1 MGFVKDNSGLLIPE
15 ELATIK
21 KDTLNSTLAGIVG
34 NQFITLTTRK
44 YDNTYITNYIIHRC
58 INILAENGA
67 KLPMR
72 LYHNGKLMDEGF
84 IIPQHGGFNLQKPH
98 PKMSMNQLLYEGLVY
113 KYYRGELMFF
123 IDLEGRLTLEPIN
136 PKLMKIKTKDRLGN
150 VETWRWNRKLDIK
163 TEELIYDKIFNPDDL
178 RGVSLVDIIKDEIIN
193 DDTAREFNTKFFEN
207 FGKVGGMLY
216 DDKGEITATA
226 MNALVTMFNQ
236 AHAGSEKAHQTLGL
250 PSGIKYQEAQQT
262 MREMDFRGSRD
273 DIRDRILSLFG
284 IHKSV
289 FGVTDKVDRAV
300 ADAAKAQLWT
310 ETLQPAMLGIQECF
324 NTQLFTPYFPGY
336 KCKFDFS
343 DVTVLQESQTEILTR
358 AKVYHELGYST
369 NEINQL
375 LGLGMDDITDLVGDM
390 RFVPSA
396 LIPVDELTMESISEP
411 APKKTID
418 KVVDILS
425 KPETKKIS
433 SRSYKRK
440 YDRMNRALQKEIN
453 SKFGR
458 HISAQ
463 LGKILAIVN
472 TSKYFSAPEEKIV
485 KINTTKLLLSIQR
498 LLVTERKVLR
508 DLMEPLFKDGSLTM
522 SKLTLDILDIEE
534 TPKISKTAVNK
545 SLSRITGINNYTYR
559 LLKRQIKGSVT
570 AGETIAEM
578 SKRIQNV
585 YKFGKSRARTISRT
599 ESCQVLNNTAMSG
612 YKKHDVKKKQWI
624 GGTRESHAAQDG
636 MIIGINKAFPNN
648 CKFPGDPAGGP
659 EEVCNCRCAIC
670 AVI

>member
-1 MGFVKDNSGLLIPE
+1 MSFVKDNSGLLIPE
-15 ELATIK
+15 ELATVK

-84 IIPQHGGFNLQKPH
+84 IIPQHGGFDIQKPH

-216 DDKGEITATA
+216 DDKGEITSTA
-226 MNALVTMFNQ
+226 MEALVTMFNQ

-250 PSGIKYQEAQQT
+250 PSGIKYQEAQQS

-310 ETLQPAMLGIQECF
+310 ETLQPAMFGIQECF
-324 NTQLFTPYFPGY
+324 NTQLFNPYFPGY

-343 DVTVLQESQTEILTR
+343 SVTVLQESQTEILTR

-375 LGLGMDDITDLVGDM
+375 LDLGMDDITDLVGTM
-390 RFVPSA
+390 RFVPQA
-396 LIPVDELTMESISEP
+396 LIPVDELTMEPISEP
-411 APKKTID
+411 AGKE
-418 KVVDILS
+418 VVNNINKAIDILS
-425 KPETKKIS
+425 EAEIKRVS
-433 SRSYKRK
+433 NGSYKRK
-440 YDRMNRALQKEIN
+440 YDRVNRKIQKEIN
-453 SKFGR
+453 SKLGSFFASQLGR
-458 HISAQ
+458 VISIIKRGKSIDKVNTTELLVSISA
-463 LGKILAIVN
+463 LLKL
-472 TSKYFSAPEEKIV
+472 SKKE
-485 KINTTKLLLSIQR
+485 
-498 LLVTERKVLR
+498 LVTI
-508 DLMEPLFKDGSLTM
+508 MTPLFEDGSLTA
-522 SKLTLDILDIEE
+522 SKLALDTLGIDEV
-534 TPKISKTAVNK
+534 PKISQRAVGT
-545 SLSRITGINNYTYR
+545 SLTRIKGISNYTYKLIR
-559 LLKRQIKGSVT
+559 KQIKDSVA
-570 AGETIAEM
+570 AGETINDMAKRM
-578 SKRIQNV
+578 STV
-585 YKFGKSRARTISRT
+585 FKFNKSRARTISRT
-599 ESCQVLNNTAMSG
+599 ESCGIMNKTTFTT
-612 YKKHDVKKKQWI
+612 YKKHNIERKIWT

-636 MIIGINKAFPNN
+636 MVIPIDKTFPNGLLY
-648 CKFPGDPAGGP
+648 PGDPAGGP
-659 EEVCNCRCAIC
+659 SEICNCRCCITPY
-670 AVI
+670 IK

>member
-15 ELATIK
+15 ELATVK

-84 IIPQHGGFNLQKPH
+84 IIPQHGGFDIQKPH

-136 PKLMKIKTKDRLGN
+136 PKLMKIKTKDRMGN
-150 VETWRWNRKLDIK
+150 IEIWRWNRKLDIK

-216 DDKGEITATA
+216 DDKGEITSTA

-358 AKVYHELGYST
+358 AKIYHELGYST

-390 RFVPSA
+390 RFVPQA
-396 LIPVDELTMESISEP
+396 LIPVDELISEPISEP
-411 APKKTID
+411 AAKEVVNNID

-425 KPETKKIS
+425 ETETKKIS
-433 SRSYKRK
+433 NTSYRNKYNKLRRTIEKQIFSRLGRYF
-440 YDRMNRALQKEIN
+440 
-453 SKFGR
+453 SK
-458 HISAQ
+458 Q
-463 LGKILAIVN
+463 LGKVLSTIKANKSIEKINETSILLAIKN
-472 TSKYFSAPEEKIV
+472 LLETEKDVMFEFV
-485 KINTTKLLLSIQR
+485 K
-498 LLVTERKVLR
+498 
-508 DLMEPLFKDGSLTM
+508 PLYEDGSLIA
-522 SKLTLDILDIEE
+522 SKLALDTLKIKE
-534 TPKISKTAVNK
+534 TPKISQHAVD
-545 SLSRITGINNYTYR
+545 SGLSRIRGINNFSYKLIR
-559 LLKRQIKGSVT
+559 KQIKESIA
-570 AGETIAEM
+570 AGETINDMA
-578 SKRIQNV
+578 KRMQSV
-585 YKFGKSRARTISRT
+585 YKFNKSRSRTIART
-599 ESCQVLNNTAMSG
+599 ESGSIMNKTAHET
-612 YKKHDVKKKQWI
+612 YIKHGVEKHTWV
-624 GGTRESHAAQDG
+624 GGERESHAAQDG
-636 MIIGINKAFPNN
+636 VTRAIGKPFPNSQIH
-648 CKFPGDPAGGP
+648 PGDGIGGP
-659 EEVCNCRCAIC
+659 SQNVNCRCTVAPY
-670 AVI
+670 VE